1 MVDAAHAK
9 RPLTV
14 AHTEL
19 RTGIEGHFGV
29 VLLVRNGVDRITS
42 AQIEEGAEL
51 AVERIVDTGEQHRGD
66 GHDLGAVVALHG
78 GTHAHVEQTADARAD
93 GERKFG
99 IHLAHELAVLLQSV
113 ANAHFGGAGEAEF
126 VRLVLF
132 GGRGGLFVLVDQD
145 AFHLIP
151 LVSEDLSV
159 DIAELDGGIDAALE
173 HGALHFLSVFEH
185 NHVACGLNG
194 LLVGTTL
201 HALHVDGAIV
211 VDGAVG
217 HFDLHAVVVRFEH
230 LALDGAAAL
239 EHHVVGIVLSGGCG
253 GLNFGGCRLFLLRGL
268 GRGREGRHD
277 SFGGLDGS
285 GAFALGCTAHGGD
298 SRFATLHTCHLF
310 GPIHTHSGIGQEH
323 FDGLSGHVG
332 DDTALGTHAVAQDD
346 EIGQVTIGDN
356 AAHRAAIG
364 APVGGLRRKSG
375 KAQTDGQRE
384 KVDTFHIGC
393 DGEVFTLLFRSATDR
408 RTAKLALFST
418 KIKRIA
424 EISHFAA

>member
-1 MVDAAHAK
+1 M
-9 RPLTV
+9 
-14 AHTEL
+14 
-19 RTGIEGHFGV
+19 
-29 VLLVRNGVDRITS
+29 
-42 AQIEEGAEL
+42 
-51 AVERIVDTGEQHRGD
+51 
-66 GHDLGAVVALHG
+66 HG
-78 GTHAHVEQTADARAD
+78 GTHTHIEQTAHARAD
-93 GERKFG
+93 GEGKFR
-99 IHLAHELAVLLQSV
+99 IHLPHEVVLLFQSV
-113 ANAHFGGAGEAEF
+113 AHAQFSGETEAHFARLGVFDGGI
-126 VRLVLF
+126 
-132 GGRGGLFVLVDQD
+132 GLFVFVNED

-217 HFDLHAVVVRFEH
+217 HFDLHPFVVRFEH

-253 GLNFGGCRLFLLRGL
+253 GLNFGGCRLVLLRGL
-268 GRGREGRHD
+268 GRGRERRHD

-285 GAFALGCTAHGGD
+285 GAFALGGTAHGGD
-298 SRFATLHTCHLF
+298 RRLATLHTCHLF
-310 GPIHTHSGIGQEH
+310 GSIHTHSGIGQEH

-332 DDTALGTHAVAQDD
+332 DDAALGTHAVAQDD

-384 KVDTFHIGC
+384 EVDTFHIGC
-393 DGEVFTLLFRSATDR
+393 DGEVFTLLFRWATDR